1 MFSKSKGNQVHEV
14 MMEQFKHIKSCLESF
29 EEFLNLECAEDHDLD
44 TLRSLC
50 DAVYDKETAADY
62 ALDRMIDSLT
72 DTLLLPQTR
81 EELISL
87 SVSCDK
93 IANKCEGTSYMMTLQ
108 QFFFPADFNADLNEI
123 VELTHKQF
131 AILEDAI
138 SKLFGDFANFLKDH
152 AILDEIREYESKVDR
167 IERKLLEKTY
177 RGEVSLAEQ
186 MQCAKFVQDVCDLSD
201 IIEDIADKIQ
211 IMLVTRKA

>member
-1 MFSKSKGNQVHEV
+1 
-14 MMEQFKHIKSCLESF
+14 
-29 EEFLNLECAEDHDLD
+29 
-44 TLRSLC
+44 
-50 DAVYDKETAADY
+50 
-62 ALDRMIDSLT
+62 MIDSLT

-108 QFFFPADFNADLNEI
+108 QFFFPADFNADLDEI
-123 VELTHKQF
+123 VDLTHKQF

-138 SKLFGDFANFLKDH
+138 SKLFGDFSNFLKDH
-152 AILDEIREYESKVDR
+152 SILDEIREYESKVDR

-177 RGEVSLAEQ
+177 KSEIGLAEQ
-186 MQCAKFVQDVCDLSD
+186 MQCAEFIQDICDLSD